1 MGQDMSHALFI
12 QNINRDI
19 YFYCILMVKFMWE
32 STVNK
37 LLDLYQLYTYQYMY
51 ILYGRLSEI
60 EFYTNSTA
68 HEHT

>member
-1 MGQDMSHALFI
+1 
-12 QNINRDI
+12 
-19 YFYCILMVKFMWE
+19 MWE

-60 EFYTNSTA
+60 EFYMNSTA

>member
-1 MGQDMSHALFI
+1 
-12 QNINRDI
+12 
-19 YFYCILMVKFMWE
+19 MVKFMWE